1 LVSVSPNQAGYS
13 EQATA
18 LLLRQAT
25 ERLLAMP
32 GVEAV
37 GVSGAA
43 LLESSNYW
51 IDGSQELTT
60 DRGTVLPGTRWT
72 SAAVGPGFFEAVG
85 MSLLNGRGFQESD
98 ARPPADSVV
107 LNRSLATVL
116 FGQDNPLGRQIRLNA
131 RAPMQTVVG
140 VVNDA
145 KQTSARDRG
154 LGVVYVPLRQFR
166 HTVLAVR
173 TAGPPVLMVPTIS
186 GQLNASV
193 PDLPV
198 ASIRTIA
205 DVLDEGIAVERLTSV
220 ISVCLAALVIIISCL
235 GLYALISY
243 DVARR
248 TRELGIRLALGAT
261 RSTIIAMVLKGA
273 AHLVIPALALGIPLG
288 IAAIRPLSSQLY
300 GVAIVDAETLLSV
313 AALLV
318 CVALLATFKPAR
330 AAARIDPI
338 ALLRNE

>member
-1 LVSVSPNQAGYS
+1 V
-13 EQATA
+13 
-18 LLLRQAT
+18 
-25 ERLLAMP
+25 P

-43 LLESSNYW
+43 LLESGNYW

-60 DRGTVLPGTRWT
+60 DRGAVLPGTRWT

-85 MSLLNGRGFQESD
+85 MSLMSGRGFQESD
-98 ARPPADSVV
+98 ARPPADAVV
-107 LNRSLATVL
+107 LNRSLAIFL
-116 FGQDNPLGRQIRLNA
+116 FGQDNPLGRQIRTNV
-131 RAPMQTVVG
+131 RGPMQTVVG

-145 KQTSARDRG
+145 KQTSPRDRG
-154 LGVVYVPLRQFR
+154 LGVVYVPLRQLR
-166 HTVLAVR
+166 HAVLAVR
-173 TAGPPVLMVPTIS
+173 TAGPPEIMAATIS
-186 GQLNASV
+186 IQLNASV
-193 PDLPV
+193 PQLPV

-205 DVLDEGIAVERLTSV
+205 DVLDEGIAVERLTSA
-220 ISVCLAALVIIISCL
+220 ISLCLAAVVIIIGCL

-248 TRELGIRLALGAT
+248 TRELGIRLALGAS
-261 RSTIIAMVLKGA
+261 RGTIIGLVLKGA
-273 AHLVIPALALGIPLG
+273 AHLVVPALALGIPLG

-313 AALLV
+313 GAVLV
-318 CVALLATFKPAR
+318 VVALVATLNPAR

-338 ALLRNE
+338 DLLRYE